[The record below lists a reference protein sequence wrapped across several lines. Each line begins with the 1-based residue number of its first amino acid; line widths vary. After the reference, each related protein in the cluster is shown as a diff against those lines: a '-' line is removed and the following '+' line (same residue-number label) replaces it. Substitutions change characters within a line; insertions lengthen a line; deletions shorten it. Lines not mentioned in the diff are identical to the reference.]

1 MNATLFWLLAGGLL
15 AGAVALVVIPL
26 CRGRIHAGAGQSEHN
41 IAAYRRQLAELRQER
56 DEGAIDETAYLE
68 ARDELERRLLE
79 DTGPAGEAAPAFGHT
94 TGAAPHRSMPW
105 AAAVLAL
112 ALPALVLGVYQRVGT
127 SPAHIQALQDDP
139 QALAELGL
147 RNAVEGLEQH
157 LERDPLDDAG
167 WHMLGRGYA
176 RMGALDEAA
185 SALRR
190 AAQLRGGD
198 DPELLT
204 DLAQVLAL
212 TRPDQSLQGEP
223 RRLLER
229 ALRVDPDHPEAL
241 WLGGMAAAEAGEM
254 GLTADRW
261 ERLLALE
268 GDSAQAEQL
277 RRAIAAMRERHDEA
291 RSGGDS
297 NTVQA
302 PPGDGAGR
310 P

>member
-26 CRGRIHAGAGQSEHN
+26 CRGRIPTGAGQSEHN

-56 DEGAIDETAYLE
+56 DEGAIDETAYRE
-68 ARDELERRLLE
+68 ARGELERRLLE
-79 DTGPAGEAAPAFGHT
+79 ETGPGGEGTPASDPAP
-94 TGAAPHRSMPW
+94 PRRRVPW
-105 AAAVLAL
+105 AAAILAL

-127 SPAHIQALQDDP
+127 SPAHIQALHDNP

-147 RNAVEGLEQH
+147 RNAVVGLEQH

-190 AAQLRGGD
+190 AAELRGDD

-212 TRPDQSLQGEP
+212 TRPDQSLKGEP

-241 WLGGMAAAEAGEM
+241 WLAGMAAAEAGEM

-268 GDSAQAEQL
+268 GDSVQAEQL
-277 RRAIAAMRERHDEA
+277 RRAIAAVRERRDEA

-297 NTVQA
+297 GTVQA